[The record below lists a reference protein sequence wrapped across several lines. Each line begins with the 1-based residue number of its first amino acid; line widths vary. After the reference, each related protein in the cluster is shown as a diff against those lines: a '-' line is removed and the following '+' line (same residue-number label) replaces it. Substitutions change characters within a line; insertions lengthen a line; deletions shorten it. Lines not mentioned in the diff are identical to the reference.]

1 MAREA
6 FKYYLAS
13 TGSLQCMKDLDTG
26 RIRVMIRVNR
36 GNASHVTV
44 SRLPEAVHTDL
55 KPGPG
60 GLVTVA
66 GHGH

>member
-1 MAREA
+1 VAREA

-13 TGSLQCMKDLDTG
+13 TCMKDLDTG
-26 RIRVMIRVNR
+26 RIRVMIRLGVNR